1 MSASTGNGMP
11 RHALV
16 GALMLVVGSILLAA
30 FGRGLDDTPPAPE
43 AAVVAS
49 YDVRFIDQP
58 DGSLRVTLAD
68 GRPLGTLAAAESGF
82 TRGLVRGFARGRRQA
97 GIAPDAPFRLT
108 RLVDGRFLMQDP
120 GQTMQ
125 VELDVFGSDNAAV
138 LARFWRAGHDLND
151 QRPAG

>member
-1 MSASTGNGMP
+1 MSAATSSGMP

-30 FGRGLDDTPPAPE
+30 FGRGLGDTPPGPE
-43 AAVVAS
+43 VAAVAS
-49 YDVRFIDQP
+49 YDVRFIDQA

-68 GRPLGTLAAAESGF
+68 GRPLGTLSAAESGF
-82 TRGLVRGFARGRRQA
+82 ARGLVRGFARGRRQA
-97 GIAPDAPFRLT
+97 GIAADAPFRLT

-138 LARFWRAGHDLND
+138 LARFWRAGHDLD
-151 QRPAG
+151 KKRAAG